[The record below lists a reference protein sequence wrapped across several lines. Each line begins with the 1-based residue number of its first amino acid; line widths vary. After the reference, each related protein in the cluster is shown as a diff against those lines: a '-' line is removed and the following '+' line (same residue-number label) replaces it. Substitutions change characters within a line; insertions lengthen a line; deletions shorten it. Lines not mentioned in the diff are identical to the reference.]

1 LMKHFLPLLILPFL
15 FWTTCEDNGEDSTS
29 SDDGNNLVE
38 DCAGVLGG
46 NNVCGCTD
54 ENSFN
59 YDSDATYDD
68 GSCVGIEGN
77 WEVSQYR
84 SSENGA
90 WENPTWDR
98 EYTFTGNI
106 CRQYDS
112 GVNTSTLYYCY
123 LGLTNYIT
131 FSTSS
136 SNTDC
141 TTCYPLSASI
151 FSWVIGIENT
161 NTITITVPCGGF
173 AVYRLERQ

>member
-1 LMKHFLPLLILPFL
+1 MKRFLPLLLILPL
-15 FWTTCEDNGEDSTS
+15 LLWVSCEESEDTS
-29 SDDGNNLVE
+29 PELTE

-59 YDSDATYDD
+59 YDSDATYND

-112 GVNTSTLYYCY
+112 GAITSTLK
-123 LGLTNYIT
+123 N
-131 FSTSS
+131 
-136 SNTDC
+136 
-141 TTCYPLSASI
+141 
-151 FSWVIGIENT
+151 
-161 NTITITVPCGGF
+161 
-173 AVYRLERQ
+173 

>member
-1 LMKHFLPLLILPFL
+1 MKHFLPLLILPL
-15 FWTTCEDNGEDSTS
+15 LLWVACEESEDTS
-29 SDDGNNLVE
+29 PELTE

-59 YDSDATYDD
+59 YDSDATYND

-112 GVNTSTLYYCY
+112 GAITSTLK
-123 LGLTNYIT
+123 N
-131 FSTSS
+131 
-136 SNTDC
+136 
-141 TTCYPLSASI
+141 
-151 FSWVIGIENT
+151 
-161 NTITITVPCGGF
+161 
-173 AVYRLERQ
+173 